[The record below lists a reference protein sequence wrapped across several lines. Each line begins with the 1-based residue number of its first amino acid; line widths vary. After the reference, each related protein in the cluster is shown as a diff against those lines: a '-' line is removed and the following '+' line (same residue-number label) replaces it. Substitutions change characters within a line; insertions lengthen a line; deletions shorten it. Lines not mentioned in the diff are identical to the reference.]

1 MTIEIIQSESDFLN
15 LKNEWNAHL
24 IKSASHVP
32 FLRHEYLT
40 SWWSTLG
47 GGEWEGGELLILT
60 SRDQRNLLQGIAP
73 FFLENQRILFL
84 GSHQI
89 SDYLDLIAGP
99 DTLTDF
105 VNELFGF
112 LLSAESPSWQILDLF
127 NLPEDSPT
135 IPLLHQAAESNG
147 CSLKQEVLQP
157 APSLNLPGSWENYLN
172 QLDDRY
178 RHEIERK
185 NRRAENYFLPVNWYI
200 VEDEGQLDQELGSFL
215 ELMAH
220 NPEKESFLN
229 GKMIT
234 QMKSSARE
242 AFLAGWLQ
250 LAFLTV
256 GDIKAAGYLNFDYNG
271 KIWVYNSG
279 INPMFENISPG
290 WVLLSKIIHWSIE
303 AGRTELDFMRGDE
316 AYKYNFGGIDKHVL
330 RIQVSRK

>member
-1 MTIEIIQSESDFLN
+1 MTIEIIQSESDFFK

-24 IKSASHVP
+24 TKSASHVP

-40 SWWSTLG
+40 SWWTTLG
-47 GGEWEGGELLILT
+47 GGEWEKGELLILT
-60 SRDQRNLLQGIAP
+60 SRDQTNILRGIAP
-73 FFLENQRILFL
+73 FFIENQRILFL

-89 SDYLDLIAGP
+89 SDYLDLIASA
-99 DTLTDF
+99 DTLPGF
-105 VNELFGF
+105 INEIFGF
-112 LLSAESPSWQILDLF
+112 LKSAESPAWQVLDLF
-127 NLPEDSPT
+127 NLLEDSPT
-135 IPLLHQAAESNG
+135 IPLLHKAVESNEWII
-147 CSLKQEVLQP
+147 KEEVLQP
-157 APSLNLPGSWENYLN
+157 APFLSLPGSWEDYRNH
-172 QLDDRY
+172 LDDRY

-185 NRRAENYFLPVNWYI
+185 YRRAENYFLPVNWYI
-200 VEDEGQLDQELGSFL
+200 VEDEGQLDQELESFL

-220 NPEKESFLN
+220 NPEKASFLT

-234 QMKSSARE
+234 QIKSSARE

-256 GDIKAAGYLNFDYNG
+256 GDIKAAGYLNFDYDG

-290 WVLLSKIIHWSIE
+290 WVLLSKIIQWSIE

-316 AYKYNFGGIDKHVL
+316 PYKYNFGGIDKHVL

>member
-47 GGEWEGGELLILT
+47 GGEWEEGELLILT
-60 SRDQRNLLQGIAP
+60 SRDQTNLLQGIAP

-89 SDYLDLIAGP
+89 FDYLDLIAGP

-112 LLSAESPSWQILDLF
+112 LLSAESPSWQVLDLF

-135 IPLLHQAAESNG
+135 IPLLHQASESNG
-147 CSLKQEVLQP
+147 WSLKQEVLQP
-157 APSLNLPGSWENYLN
+157 APSLNLPGSWEEYLN

-200 VEDEGQLDQELGSFL
+200 VEDEGQLDQELESFL

-220 NPEKESFLN
+220 NPEKESFLT

-290 WVLLSKIIHWSIE
+290 WVLLSKIILFNIHC
-303 AGRTELDFMRGDE
+303 
-316 AYKYNFGGIDKHVL
+316 
-330 RIQVSRK
+330 

>member
-1 MTIEIIQSESDFLN
+1 MTIEIIQSESDFHN

-47 GGEWEGGELLILT
+47 GGEWEGGELLILA
-60 SRDQRNLLQGIAP
+60 SRDQTNLLQGIAP

-99 DTLTDF
+99 DKLAGF

-112 LLSAESPSWQILDLF
+112 FQSAESPDWQVLDLF

-135 IPLLHQAAESNG
+135 ISLLHQAAKTNG
-147 CSLKQEVLQP
+147 WFIKQEVLQP
-157 APSLNLPGSWENYLN
+157 APFLSLPGSWEDYRN

-178 RHEIERK
+178 RHEIKRK
-185 NRRAENYFLPVNWYI
+185 NRRADNYFLPVNWYI
-200 VEDEGQLDQELGSFL
+200 VEDEEQLDQELDSFL

-220 NPEKESFLN
+220 NPEKESFLTER
-229 GKMIT
+229 MIT
-234 QMKSSARE
+234 QIKSSARE

-330 RIQVSRK
+330 RIQISRK

>member
-1 MTIEIIQSESDFLN
+1 
-15 LKNEWNAHL
+15 
-24 IKSASHVP
+24 
-32 FLRHEYLT
+32 
-40 SWWSTLG
+40 
-47 GGEWEGGELLILT
+47 
-60 SRDQRNLLQGIAP
+60 
-73 FFLENQRILFL
+73 LFL

-99 DTLTDF
+99 DTLADF

-147 CSLKQEVLQP
+147 WSIKQEVLQS
-157 APSLNLPGSWENYLN
+157 APFLRLPGSWEDYLN

-185 NRRAENYFLPVNWYI
+185 NRRAENYFLPANWYI
-200 VEDEGQLDQELGSFL
+200 VEDEGQLDQELENFL

-220 NPEKESFLN
+220 NPEKESFLT

-242 AFLAGWLQ
+242 AFLSGWLQ

-303 AGRTELDFMRGDE
+303 AGKTELDFMRGDE
-316 AYKYNFGGIDKHVL
+316 AYKYNFGGIDRHVL